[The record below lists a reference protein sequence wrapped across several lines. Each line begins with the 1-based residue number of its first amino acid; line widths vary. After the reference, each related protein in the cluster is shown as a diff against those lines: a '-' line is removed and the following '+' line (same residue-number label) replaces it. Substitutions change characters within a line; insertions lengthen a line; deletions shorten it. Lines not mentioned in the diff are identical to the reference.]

1 MRTHQV
7 PALNRGFTPTD
18 EEIAQAESVLAAC
31 TATRTN
37 GSARVP
43 KDGTVIDASR
53 AAIAANLIAWAEA
66 CKKREQGRATV
77 VAQTQATAQ
86 PRT

>member
-1 MRTHQV
+1 
-7 PALNRGFTPTD
+7 
-18 EEIAQAESVLAAC
+18 
-31 TATRTN
+31 
-37 GSARVP
+37 VP

-86 PRT
+86 PKV